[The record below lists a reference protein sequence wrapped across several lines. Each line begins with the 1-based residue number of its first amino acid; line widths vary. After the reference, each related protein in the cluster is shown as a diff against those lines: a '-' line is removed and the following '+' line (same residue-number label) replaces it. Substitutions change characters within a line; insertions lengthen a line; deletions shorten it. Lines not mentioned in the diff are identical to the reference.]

1 MLETKKERVYYLPP
15 SISCFSDYT
24 LVNVSPSP
32 AVDAAWWMT
41 FHKTLFFSFLSV
53 IINAGGTDVVTATRG
68 TDDVAAVVSGSS
80 SSSSISGNVVRLV
93 ILDGGLPWGF
103 RMQGGIDTGVPLRIA
118 RVSCSASSFFRLINQ
133 SRWQSGAS
141 KKENPIRIGVVVVVA
156 TRNRPSKTNKSTR
169 LVQHLSA
176 FQQIRVILSFQKRRR
191 VSVMC
196 HVFSSSSRLSFP
208 RELSER
214 ETRHDDLFFS
224 PSFPLVEDCKSNKFL
239 LHHWNVIKRQKG
251 A

>member
-1 MLETKKERVYYLPP
+1 MSLPP
-15 SISCFSDYT
+15 PPLMPLDGWHSIK
-24 LVNVSPSP
+24 L
-32 AVDAAWWMT
+32 
-41 FHKTLFFSFLSV
+41 FSFLSV

-68 TDDVAAVVSGSS
+68 TDDVAAVVSGSSS

-118 RVSCSASSFFRLINQ
+118 RVSCSAASSFFRPINQ

-141 KKENPIRIGVVVVVA
+141 KKENPIRIGVVVVA

-191 VSVMC
+191 RRRVSVMC
-196 HVFSSSSRLSFP
+196 HVL
-208 RELSER
+208 
-214 ETRHDDLFFS
+214 
-224 PSFPLVEDCKSNKFL
+224 
-239 LHHWNVIKRQKG
+239 
-251 A
+251 